1 MEVIPRQLADNAG
14 FDAINILNK
23 LRHKHA
29 TGNTWFG
36 VDIQS
41 ESVADNMEGSLPVLG
56 SVLLLFYIFW
66 VLMYCCLARSR
77 TALALTH
84 SLHFKSLCVVSFSL
98 CVGACA
104 GQAQRADGGNR
115 GGDDDPLD

>member
-41 ESVADNMEGSLPVLG
+41 ESVADNMEGSLPLLG
-56 SVLLLFYIFW
+56 SLLVLLLLF
-66 VLMYCCLARSR
+66 
-77 TALALTH
+77 
-84 SLHFKSLCVVSFSL
+84 
-98 CVGACA
+98 
-104 GQAQRADGGNR
+104 
-115 GGDDDPLD
+115 